1 VADRIS
7 RRAVMVG
14 ADLVRLAGQGILAA
28 LLIAGAPALWIVA
41 LLAGVTGAA
50 TGFFNPAA
58 TGLLPAVVGPERLYA
73 ANGLRATAMGGG
85 EVLGPAVAGVLV
97 ATTSPGWALAIDAAT
112 FAVSAAML
120 VRLRLPARLPRA
132 VTSFVTDLRG
142 GWDAFR
148 SRTWVW
154 AFVAFAA
161 FANLLWGAWSVLG
174 PVVAD
179 RALGGAAAWGAILA
193 ALGVGAVLGG
203 LAAIR
208 TAPRRPLVT
217 AALAFSTTAVP
228 LALLATEA
236 AVALIALGALVLGA
250 GMFLGNSVWES
261 TLQRHVPAASL
272 SRVSAYD
279 WFGSLALQ
287 PLGLAIWGPTSVAI
301 GIEASLWLASAL
313 FLASTLLLLA
323 VPGIR
328 RPTATGPVESGPVPL
343 AR

>member
-1 VADRIS
+1 
-7 RRAVMVG
+7 MVG

-28 LLIAGAPALWIVA
+28 LLIVGAPALWIVA

-112 FAVSAAML
+112 FAVSVAML

-132 VTSFVTDLRG
+132 ATSFVTDLRG